1 MAVNNSGIYEN
12 LMLFGFLL
20 KEPNNCWLETKKSMN
35 ANIATS
41 VKPCVRGGAVV
52 QYGQATIS
60 RESPP
65 CRGARSELITEMY
78 GMIDCKWKPGSLSFT
93 RLLEP

>member
-41 VKPCVRGGAVV
+41 VKPCVRGGLSFSTVK
-52 QYGQATIS
+52 QLFRGS
-60 RESPP
+60 RLPAGG
-65 CRGARSELITEMY
+65 RGAN
-78 GMIDCKWKPGSLSFT
+78 
-93 RLLEP
+93 